1 LVVKIDKNVDVSIL
15 NDEIVTLTKCNHI
28 AEIQY
33 LSKNNKNATIKKL
46 NKFEYVELATG
57 EIKKFAISETR
68 ADNVNSL
75 KQTFKKLRYLIN
87 NNFVGALNEFFVTL
101 TFAPDSS
108 GWRPSVSD
116 TEYLSKVSKAF
127 LRRLKLKY
135 GRLEFV
141 RVLEPHADGHAHFH
155 MLLRFDDFDKI
166 YIANKELNEL
176 WGHGFVKINSLK
188 DVDNIGAYVS
198 AYFTD
203 IELDDK
209 SFLDEC
215 MADSKA
221 RKIDVVE
228 KGNKKFIKGGRL
240 KYYPTGVQIFNKS
253 KGLKYPDRERM
264 TYLEAKEKAGVLLF
278 GRPTYSK
285 SYSVEIDD
293 FELLVKYEYYNSKRQ
308 GHNSMNSEK

>member
-1 LVVKIDKNVDVSIL
+1 MVVKLDRNADVSIL
-15 NDEIVTLTKCNHI
+15 NNEIVTLTKCNHI

-33 LSKNNKNATIKKL
+33 LSKNNKKATIKKL

-57 EIKKFAISETR
+57 EVKKFSMSETR

-75 KQTFKKLRYLIN
+75 KKTFKKLRYLIN
-87 NNFVGALNEFFVTL
+87 NNFVGATNEFFVTL

-108 GWRPSVSD
+108 GWRPNVSD
-116 TEYLSKVSKAF
+116 TDYLGKTIKAF
-127 LRRLKLKY
+127 LRRLKRKY
-135 GRLEFV
+135 GLIEFV

-155 MLLRFDDFDKI
+155 VLLRFDDFDKV
-166 YIANKELNEL
+166 YIANKDLNEL

-209 SFLDEC
+209 SFIDEC
-215 MADSKA
+215 AIDSKSH
-221 RKIDVVE
+221 KIDVVE

-253 KGLKYPDRERM
+253 KGLKYPNRERM
-264 TYLEAKEKAGVLLF
+264 TYFEAKEKAGAVGL
-278 GRPTYSK
+278 PTYSK
-285 SYSVEIDD
+285 SYSIEIDN

-308 GHNSMNSEK
+308 GHNSMKLEK